1 MAFDFAD
8 ILDAT
13 EDVTVELK
21 GRPVVCSV
29 YVSGYERIQ
38 HEDQVRLAELS
49 ESAMP
54 SQERAG
60 EIKAELE
67 QLNGNHPERRA
78 ELEKELTPLQREN
91 RQNTITMSRA
101 LVSLAV
107 KEWKHEGEP
116 LQYHGD
122 CPPSQC
128 DKLPDDFVSEVAAK
142 AGEVWDKNQKKDLK
156 PSGSELPAQAE
167 SDVPLAESISP
178 SSV

>member
-1 MAFDFAD
+1 MAFDFAE

-49 ESAMP
+49 ETGMP
-54 SQERAG
+54 IQKRIGA
-60 EIKAELE
+60 I
-67 QLNGNHPERRA
+67 QA
-78 ELEKELTPLQREN
+78 ELEKLNGDNPERSAQLELQLVSLRREN
-91 RQNTITMSRA
+91 RQNTIAMARA
-101 LVSLAV
+101 LVPLAV

-116 LQYHGD
+116 FQYHGD
-122 CPPSQC
+122 CPPAQC
-128 DKLPDDFVSEVAAK
+128 ERLPDDFVSEVAAK

-156 PSGSELPAQAE
+156 PSGSEAEQLE
-167 SDVPLAESISP
+167 SDAPQDESISP
-178 SSV
+178 SSD